1 MKNDL
6 PQLAFWGAYLG
17 AAFQGWVSLS
27 RVVFVADG
35 WTLSSDRL
43 IKSTTSSIS
52 PTQPLQLLQGFMCFL
67 LELGEQNSHRLFKNI
82 YLLKR
87 ICF

>member
-6 PQLAFWGAYLG
+6 PQLAFWGVYLG

-27 RVVFVADG
+27 RVVFVVGG
-35 WTLSSDRL
+35 WTLFSDRL

-52 PTQPLQLLQGFMCFL
+52 PTHPLQLL
-67 LELGEQNSHRLFKNI
+67 
-82 YLLKR
+82 
-87 ICF
+87 